1 MNTLNRESSKSHVFY
16 RSTGFVTPCAVS
28 AEGCYII
35 DSNGKRYLDGTS
47 GAAVNAFGHNHPR
60 ILSAIQYQLK
70 CVAGT
75 YNAFFTSTPQ
85 EELSQHLFELSDG
98 HLARS
103 VFSSSGTA
111 AVEVA
116 LKLARQYHVE
126 RGEADRVHVISREKS
141 YHGNTIGSMS
151 VSGLSMPMHQ
161 PYTYTTTKIPA
172 YFPYYEKPN
181 NETEDE
187 YGLRCANALEA
198 AIIELDANTVSAFIV
213 ETVSGSSLGA
223 VPTPPSYLKRIREIC
238 DQYGVLLI
246 LDEVMCGAGRTGT
259 FFAYEQEL
267 VRPDIIVLAKGLA
280 GGYIPLYA
288 TCVTAP
294 VYDAVEQGSGILS
307 ANYTQMGHP
316 LACSAGLGVMDIIRN
331 TDLLSSVS
339 TKGELL
345 KQKLR
350 ERFKNNPHVDYIR
363 GRGLFIGIELV
374 LDKETKA
381 PFPSDSLVFDKVRR
395 EAFELGL
402 VCMCGKGSAEKGGD
416 FILLAPPYII
426 TDEQMD
432 ELVDLLGTAVDN
444 VTLN

>member
-1 MNTLNRESSKSHVFY
+1 MNSGNTASSKSHVFY
-16 RSTGFVTPCAVS
+16 RNTSFTTPLAVS
-28 AEGCYII
+28 AEGCYIV
-35 DSNGKRYLDGTS
+35 DSSGKRYLDGTS
-47 GAAVNAFGHNHPR
+47 GAAVNAFGHNHPK
-60 ILSAIQYQLK
+60 ILSAIQDQLK
-70 CVAGT
+70 CVSGT

-116 LKLARQYHVE
+116 IKLARQYHVE
-126 RGEADRVHVISREKS
+126 RGETDRVHVISREKS
-141 YHGNTIGSMS
+141 YHGNTMGAMS

-172 YFPYYEKPN
+172 YFPYRDKPTD
-181 NETEDE
+181 ETEDE
-187 YGLRCANALEA
+187 YGLRCADALKT
-198 AIIELDANTVSAFIV
+198 AIIELGANTVSAFIV

-223 VPTPPSYLKRIREIC
+223 VPTAPSYLKRIREIC

-267 VRPDIIVLAKGLA
+267 VRPDVIVLAKGLA

-288 TCVTAP
+288 TCVSAP
-294 VYDAVEQGSGILS
+294 VYDAIEQGSGILS

-345 KQKLR
+345 KQRLR

-363 GRGLFIGIELV
+363 GRGLFLGIELV
-374 LDKETKA
+374 LSKETKE
-381 PFPSDSLVFDKVRR
+381 PFPSDSLVFDKVKR

-402 VCMCGKGSAEKGGD
+402 VCMCGRGSAEKGGD

-444 VTLN
+444 VTLK